1 MTAAGWQT
9 VGAVSLGA
17 ILGALLRF
25 WAGRWLN
32 VSAVSPLGT
41 FLVNIVGAFLL
52 GLVMGYF
59 TKKPYSPSY
68 YGLAAGFCGSLTT
81 FSSLIFE
88 LHEMLQLGAI
98 TRAGLY
104 ILASLILGLGAFVLG
119 NLAAAWVR

>member
-1 MTAAGWQT
+1 MTITTWQT
-9 VGAVSLGA
+9 VGAVSVGA
-17 ILGALLRF
+17 ILGALVRF
-25 WAGRWLN
+25 WAARWLN
-32 VSAVSPLGT
+32 ASAVSPLGT
-41 FLVNIVGAFLL
+41 FLVNILGAFLL
-52 GLVMGYF
+52 GFVIGYF
-59 TKKPYSPSY
+59 AKKPYSPMY

-104 ILASLILGLGAFVLG
+104 ILASLILGLGAFILG